1 MSDQP
6 ARERLLLP
14 ILIPVVG
21 LALIATVLLLL
32 SRVLLRVT
40 PTAATI
46 TALIVAASILGV
58 ATYVAT
64 RPQVSGSSVL
74 LMGGGVLGI
83 VLFTGGVALL
93 VGQPGKEA
101 KPIVLSLAAPQGAA
115 TKGFDVNAL
124 TGPANTGFSIAFNNQ
139 DGGIQ
144 HDVDIASEDPLKN
157 PGATILLQGPP
168 TTGPEQIEYAVKP
181 LPAGKYYFYCSFHPT
196 VMNGTLTIAAGAS
209 PGEGA
214 GGAVTVS
221 AKGLAFST
229 KLIDLPDGQPAQLTF
244 QNQDAGVTHN
254 IGIYSD
260 QGYTQEVFR
269 GSSVIGVNTATY
281 TVPALQAGTYYF
293 KCDYHPTMVGKVQ
306 VGSGA
311 APPSGSPG
319 SPSSGPSP

>member
-14 ILIPVVG
+14 ILIPVVA

-115 TKGFDVNAL
+115 TKGFDVDAL

-144 HDVDIASEDPLKN
+144 HDVDIATEDPLKN
-157 PGATILLQGPP
+157 PGATILLKGGP
-168 TTGPEQIEYAVKP
+168 TTGPEQIEYAVHP
-181 LPAGKYYFYCSFHPT
+181 LPAGKYYFFCTFHPT

-229 KLIDLPDGQPAQLTF
+229 KLIDLPDGQPSQITF
-244 QNQDAGVTHN
+244 QNQDAGTTHN

-260 QGYTQEVFR
+260 AGYTQEVFR
-269 GSSVIGVNTATY
+269 GSDVVGPATQTY
-281 TVPALQAGTYYF
+281 SVPALQAGAYYF
-293 KCDYHPTMVGKVQ
+293 RCDIHPTMVGKVQ

-311 APPSGSPG
+311 APSSGSPG
-319 SPSSGPSP
+319 SPSAGPSP

>member
-1 MSDQP
+1 
-6 ARERLLLP
+6 
-14 ILIPVVG
+14 
-21 LALIATVLLLL
+21 
-32 SRVLLRVT
+32 
-40 PTAATI
+40 
-46 TALIVAASILGV
+46 
-58 ATYVAT
+58 
-64 RPQVSGSSVL
+64 VSGSSVL